1 MEFRPNEQ
9 ERFDYLKY
17 GIPTAFPIAALCV
30 KDFETKSKRMLFVP
44 GEDDVEAVLWVGGD
58 FRVVFTNGRTRTY
71 SKREIV
77 YFEQ

>member
-9 ERFDYLKY
+9 ESFDYLNY
-17 GIPTAFPIAALCV
+17 GIPPSFPLATLCV
-30 KDFETKSKRMLFVP
+30 KDHEMKSKRMLFVP

-58 FRVVFTNGRTRTY
+58 FRVVFMNGRTRTY